1 MRSASRR
8 SGRAGSPARARRA
21 LSALAVAG
29 VIGAGTVH
37 ADVSDPRT
45 GQWSGGAGVGFLV
58 NTPDGPEFGLAGYAD
73 YLVAPRLSVG
83 PLVQYGGVGND
94 VVAALSVQAKYWWTI
109 LRNGRARLV
118 VQAGIGA
125 IVADIEDADTG
136 AATSDASFVIP
147 LGIGVD
153 YAVTPRVAVTADLI
167 LNVTSL
173 GEVVSARGRDVDLH
187 TNLVPGFFLGMR
199 F

>member
-1 MRSASRR
+1 
-8 SGRAGSPARARRA
+8 
-21 LSALAVAG
+21 
-29 VIGAGTVH
+29 VIAAGTVH
-37 ADVSDPRT
+37 ADVTDPRP
-45 GQWSGGAGVGFLV
+45 GQWSGGAGVGFLA
-58 NTPDGPEFGLAGYAD
+58 NTPDGPEFGLAGYLD
-73 YLVAPRLSVG
+73 YFVAEGLSVG
-83 PLVQYGGVGND
+83 SLVQYGGVGND
-94 VVAALSVQAKYWWTI
+94 VVAALSVQAKYWWTM
-109 LRNGRARLV
+109 LRSGRARLV

-125 IVADIEDADTG
+125 IAADIEDADTG

-173 GEVVSARGRDVDLH
+173 GEVVSAGGRDVDLH
-187 TNLVPGFFLGMR
+187 RNLVPGFFLGVR